1 MNINEKVLQDVLEN
15 TSLNEDEVNYQFNSI
30 LTSFENEETPH
41 NQLYLYLKE
50 HYPLY
55 LNTLYNIKIPSYKR
69 PEPVKPQ
76 PTDQDFYNLLA
87 TDVLLNSTINTTEN
101 SPTQEFISESN
112 PEYVVE
118 PSKDTGSVE
127 VNNDTDSLKVPE
139 VSTISN
145 DSPSVNADFSIS
157 APSPTPSTYDS
168 PPSVSN
174 DTYST
179 SSDPSPTS
187 FD

>member
-1 MNINEKVLQDVLEN
+1 MVINKKVLQDVLEN

-30 LTSFENEETPH
+30 LTSFENEEIPH

-50 HYPLY
+50 HYPVY
-55 LNTLYNIKIPSYKR
+55 LNTLYNIKVPSYKR

-76 PTDQDFYNLLA
+76 PTDQEFNNLLV
-87 TDVLLNSTINTTEN
+87 TDVLLNSTINSTEN
-101 SPTQEFISESN
+101 SLPQESIFESN
-112 PEYVVE
+112 SEYVVE

-145 DSPSVNADFSIS
+145 DSPSINADFSIS
-157 APSPTPSTYDS
+157 NPS
-168 PPSVSN
+168 PSVSN
-174 DTYST
+174 DTFST